1 MVKFK
6 KYIVLSLVTIM
17 IATNALIPQE
27 AKATSVKAN
36 DSNEKLDTEWLEVSG
51 ILDRYPVTY
60 TELPSISNTT
70 SLTPDGPLMGN
81 GTVLAFMGGDKNK
94 QQIFISRS
102 DAWEDSPVG
111 GRDHHNTTYGRI
123 TYERL
128 DTGSGSNVFRYD
140 QSMKD
145 GIVNAVSEKG
155 FETKTWL
162 SATQNLIVTEITNTT
177 EANITVGVSAVA
189 ADKSYSGSS
198 FNSAVDNDNQ
208 LITVTK
214 HLVSNKYNDHVDI
227 STALKVM
234 GKEAVL
240 SKVNEQ
246 TSMAKFD
253 LTADETVTVI
263 AAIEGGK
270 SSTTSLDDAKQHILS
285 INTKEKLQSIK
296 EKHLEWWKNFWLKS
310 FIKLDAESA
319 LFERVYYGQLYM
331 MGASLDAQSDN
342 NGGVLAGNQ
351 FPWTGN
357 PNSNWQGDYAMNAD
371 MQRAPNAAIVANR
384 LGYINNYTKLIND
397 FWEVGRSLASDPKEM
412 NYVINNSDWYPKFTK
427 GVRGVLIPTHIAPW
441 GRRTEHFNS
450 SSDYFASIA
459 NASLGLV
466 PMVRYWEYTGDDEYL
481 KKELY
486 SKLVDLTEFFED
498 YAILNPAT
506 GKYIIGGATVE
517 GHHLQKNSF
526 LDLASAYFAFEK
538 AIKASE
544 SLGVDADKR
553 AQWQQFYD
561 KLSPLPT
568 AVIPEG
574 RPGAGKI
581 TFVAADGLKPDGQR
595 FPIIHTTYLYDL
607 VGMAS
612 DPKLLEYTKNY
623 VEYVIPWQYDND
635 KEDRSAMIATN
646 VGYDIKKITDFLT
659 KGIIDRSV
667 GDWTGIRNNN
677 TVGGTVQ
684 SSLLYN
690 NITHSLLQSNQDFI
704 HVFANWHTDQKAEFT
719 RLRAK
724 GGFLVDAN
732 QNELGQTTYV
742 NIFSEKGK
750 ALSVLN
756 PWPGQ
761 EVEVYEDGARISATK
776 STNNLGDVYTVSTKA
791 NSSYELKPTGGLQK
805 VTLVSITPP
814 AAITDI
820 EMGTAKTA
828 EALALPSNVQL
839 VTNQNKTKGV
849 VVWDVTNASY
859 DPARKGHQ
867 SFTVNG
873 TVTLPDGIENPNAV
887 SLSTRIKV
895 NVNRIPQKQMI
906 ATATSEEA
914 GKDVAFNA
922 IDGNPQSIWHT
933 KWNKSDALPQSIT
946 LNLGGT
952 YDNINKVTVL
962 PRPDGGNGNITG
974 YNIYVSTDGTTFTKV
989 ATGSWAND
997 ATEKIAT
1004 FTVTNASYVK
1014 LEATAGVSGWAS
1026 AAEVNVFAESMK
1038 ERQVVGITAP
1048 ANMTGVANGT
1058 AKTAIALGLP
1068 ATVEMVMDAGSMNAN
1083 VTWNVQA
1090 SSYDPTLKTAQTF
1103 IVNGTVT
1110 LPPGVT
1116 NPNHVSL
1123 ATSISVTVS
1132 KASAVLNVN
1141 DNDPAISYTGSF
1153 SYSQNRGKGDYMN
1166 DVHQTQNN
1174 GDYFQFTFTGTGID
1188 YIGAKNVDLGN
1199 QDVYI
1204 DGNLMQTVSGTAS
1217 SYIPQSVLYS
1227 NKSLASGTHTIKV
1240 VKKSGYWLVFDALKV
1255 YQDSAL
1261 SGITAPADITGLA
1274 NGTAKTAVALGLPGQ
1289 VVLVT
1294 NSGNVNADVTWN
1306 VDGSSYDPAQK
1317 TAQTFIVNGTVTL
1330 PEGVINPNNVAL
1342 TTSIQVTVLQASTMP
1357 QSTLTGEHQVAPGQT
1372 FDVTMGLSNVTQSV
1386 YQQMYAQDLTLHYDP
1401 ANVKFDSVTSLNDEF
1416 KVIEQKEMVP
1426 GYIRIVAASVGAN
1439 QGVPAQGDLLKFKFT
1454 VKSDTKATDTT
1465 VSAGDVVIANS
1476 EGNELQV
1483 NGYSHKLQISTSVD
1497 KSLLNATIASAQT
1510 KHDAAVEGNGHGL
1523 YAVGSKAQLQ
1533 STINAAKAT
1542 ANDPNARQQQ
1552 VDNAKSLLEAAIQV
1566 FESKKIS
1573 ADVNGKDGITIGDL
1587 AIVAAA
1593 YGKQEGQSGWNPK
1606 ADVNKDG
1613 KIDIEDLAIVAKAIL
1628 Q

>member
-1 MVKFK
+1 MLCTIAAS
-6 KYIVLSLVTIM
+6 IVL
-17 IATNALIPQE
+17 PQE
-27 AKATSVKAN
+27 VKA
-36 DSNEKLDTEWLEVSG
+36 DSNIVNAKEKLDTEWTEVSG
-51 ILDRYPVTY
+51 ILDKYPVTY
-60 TELPSISNTT
+60 TELPGISNTT

-128 DTGSGSNVFRYD
+128 DTGSGSNVFRYE
-140 QSMKD
+140 QSMQD

-240 SKVNEQ
+240 NKVNEQ

-270 SSTTSLDDAKQHILS
+270 SSTTSLDDAKQHVLS
-285 INTKEKLQSIK
+285 INTNEKLQSIK
-296 EKHLEWWKNFWLKS
+296 EKHLDWWKNFWLKS

-498 YAILNPAT
+498 YAILDPAT

-553 AQWQQFYD
+553 AQWQQFHD

-607 VGMAS
+607 VGLAS

-646 VGYDIKKITDFLT
+646 VGYDIKKIIDFLT

-997 ATEKIAT
+997 ATEKTAI
-1004 FTVTNASYVK
+1004 FTSSNASYVK
-1014 LEATAGVSGWAS
+1014 VEATTGANGWAS
-1026 AAEVNVFAESMK
+1026 AAEINVFADPTVVLPK
-1038 ERQVVGITAP
+1038 LVGITAP
-1048 ANMTGVANGT
+1048 AAVTGLDNGVAKTASALGLPATVALVTDAGSANADVAWNVGESSYDPALKSAQTFSITGTVTLPSEVTNPNNVPLTTSIRVTVNAGPVVFVEAENYTAMNNVRKENTSDIGGGQHLGYIGVGSWMEYSDIDIPSTGTYALQYRVAVNNAASGVSFIVDGVPQKTTSLPNSGGWSSWTTVSDKITLSAGKHTIRLQATTDGFNINWFKLFAQGKTLVNITAPAAISGVSNET
-1058 AKTAIALGLP
+1058 AKTAEALGLP
-1068 ATVEMVMDAGSMNAN
+1068 ATVELVTDAGSMNAN
-1083 VTWNVQA
+1083 VAWNVGD
-1090 SSYDPTLKTAQTF
+1090 SSYDPAVKAEQTF
-1103 IVNGTVT
+1103 TVDGTVT
-1110 LPPGVT
+1110 LPDGV
-1116 NPNHVSL
+1116 
-1123 ATSISVTVS
+1123 
-1132 KASAVLNVN
+1132 
-1141 DNDPAISYTGSF
+1141 G
-1153 SYSQNRGKGDYMN
+1153 
-1166 DVHQTQNN
+1166 
-1174 GDYFQFTFTGTGID
+1174 
-1188 YIGAKNVDLGN
+1188 
-1199 QDVYI
+1199 
-1204 DGNLMQTVSGTAS
+1204 
-1217 SYIPQSVLYS
+1217 
-1227 NKSLASGTHTIKV
+1227 
-1240 VKKSGYWLVFDALKV
+1240 
-1255 YQDSAL
+1255 
-1261 SGITAPADITGLA
+1261 
-1274 NGTAKTAVALGLPGQ
+1274 
-1289 VVLVT
+1289 
-1294 NSGNVNADVTWN
+1294 
-1306 VDGSSYDPAQK
+1306 
-1317 TAQTFIVNGTVTL
+1317 
-1330 PEGVINPNNVAL
+1330 NPNNVAL

-1357 QSTLTGEHQVAPGQT
+1357 QSTLTGAHQVAPGQT
-1372 FDVTMGLSNVTQSV
+1372 FNVTMGLSNVTQSV

-1401 ANVKFDSVTSLNDEF
+1401 ANVTFDSVTSQKDGF
-1416 KVIEQKEMVP
+1416 KVIEQKEMMP
-1426 GYIRIVAASVGAN
+1426 GHIRIVAASVGAN
-1439 QGVPAQGDLLKFKFT
+1439 QGMAAQGDLLKFKFT

-1465 VSAGDVVIANS
+1465 VSAGDVVIANG

-1483 NGYSHKLQISTSVD
+1483 NGNSHKLQISTTVE
-1497 KSLLNATIASAQT
+1497 KSLLNAAIASALT

-1542 ANDPNARQQQ
+1542 ANDPNATQQQ
-1552 VDNAKSLLEAAIQV
+1552 VDNAKSLLEAAVQV
-1566 FESKKIS
+1566 FDSMKIS
-1573 ADVNGKDGITIGDL
+1573 ADVNGIDGITIGDL

-1628 Q
+1628 E